1 MKKNK
6 FIFAAMSVIT
16 VVAVMAISP
25 LRSLSQKQIHQSET
39 SIPDDV
45 AKILKNSC
53 TSCHD
58 AGAGG
63 MAASIWSFSAW
74 DTYNAKKQAKKSSAI
89 CDAMTNESMP
99 PSGTRQSSPDK
110 VPTKAQ
116 IEIVCKW
123 ATSLEIK

>member
-1 MKKNK
+1 MTKKK
-6 FIFAAMSVIT
+6 FILAAMSVLAL
-16 VVAVMAISP
+16 VAVMAISP
-25 LRSLSQKQIHQSET
+25 LKSVSQQQINPSGT
-39 SIPDDV
+39 SIPEDV

-58 AGAGG
+58 AGGG
-63 MAASIWSFSAW
+63 MAASIWSFSSW
-74 DTYNAKKQAKKSSAI
+74 DTYNAKKKAKKAKAI
-89 CDAMTNESMP
+89 CNSMTTGSMP
-99 PSGTRQSSPDK
+99 PAGTRQSSPDK